1 MDGYPLV
8 LLGVT
13 LLAVAYSI
21 QKIQGKMKE
30 LTNAIDL
37 GFKSI
42 EDGITNNVKGAIVQA
57 TSSVDQYYTTL
68 EKSIVVKV
76 LGTSGTEGILD
87 RGLSVMDFAS
97 DICVEVGDDIAQGKR
112 FLAKDIRGTT
122 AKMETVLRDT
132 ATPLSDAGGFFKI
145 IGDGINIPLPGE
157 PLKPLAKPFYD
168 IGATCT
174 SIGKNCTDA
183 KHDLEDADRKII
195 DAEVYLGQLSTKVK
209 GYGPQI
215 TKMRDE
221 VNTLITDGINDSMR
235 DVKSVT
241 DSVKLIFSS
250 VSTGAD
256 NVVKNMRSANAALDQ
271 EINGIFR
278 RQHVA
283 ALVTAGV
290 ALIAGGAAVGL

>member
-8 LLGVT
+8 LIGVT

-42 EDGITNNVKGAIVQA
+42 EDGITSNVKGALA
-57 TSSVDQYYTTL
+57 EASSSVDRCYATL
-68 EKSIVVKV
+68 ENGIVVKV
-76 LGTSGTEGILD
+76 LGTSGQEGVLD
-87 RGLSVMDFAS
+87 RGLKVMDFAS
-97 DICVEVGDDIAQGKR
+97 GICVEVGNDIGRGRQ
-112 FLAKDIRGTT
+112 FLAQDIRGTT
-122 AKMETVLRDT
+122 AKMEVVLQDT
-132 ATPLSDAGGFFKI
+132 AKPLNDAGGFFKT

-168 IGATCT
+168 VSATCV

-183 KHDLEDADRKII
+183 HKDLEDADRKIM

-215 TKMRDE
+215 TKMRDD
-221 VNTLITDGINDSMR
+221 VNSLLTNGINDSMSE
-235 DVKSVT
+235 VHSVT
-241 DSVKLIFSS
+241 TSVKRIFTS
-250 VSTGAD
+250 VSDGAD
-256 NVVKNMRSANAALDQ
+256 VVVENLRNANDAIDKQ
-271 EINGIFR
+271 ITGMFR

-283 ALVTAGV
+283 ALVTAGL
-290 ALIAGGAAVGL
+290 ALIAAGAAVGL